1 MGWKSI
7 FVVALLIVGGIG
19 YYLWSKVEEA
29 PKEATLPGYTN
40 ALKNDEAKAQAAAAG
55 ANLDSVRSAV
65 EKYKSMKGSNPTAL
79 QDLVPE
85 YIDHIP
91 GGIGYDPA
99 SGSVSV
105 IQ

>member
-40 ALKNDEAKAQAAAAG
+40 ALKNDEARAQG
-55 ANLDSVRSAV
+55 AVSTFNVQNVKEAV
-65 EKYKSMKGSNPTAL
+65 EKYRSMKGTNPAAL

-85 YIDHIP
+85 FIDHIP
-91 GGIGYDPA
+91 GGVTYDPA
-99 SGSVSV
+99 TGTVSAV
-105 IQ
+105 Q